1 MSFEFADLL
10 HEHYSP
16 GAASAAGA
24 LTVRGGGPSDTRD
37 PTLDVRSFRDVM
49 RLYVASSAASGEA
62 PEDDDDALAGVLGLS
77 LRRDADADGE
87 DDDGDDGDGDD
98 GDDGDGDDG
107 APYDGEILLG
117 DVLELSEAPAAA
129 PENRRAKV
137 AFADFIEVEEPDGA
151 VSMADDVDVTA
162 DDSGGVF
169 VLGDE
174 LWAADDL
181 QEVD

>member
-98 GDDGDGDDG
+98 G